1 MTSATAKT
9 AMNAALSGVLALGLV
24 GATAGEALAGK
35 AGMEKC
41 AGIAKAGM
49 NDCGTSKHSCAG
61 EAKVSGDPEEWV
73 YVPKGTCNKIV
84 GGTIKK
90 AS

>member
-9 AMNAALSGVLALGLV
+9 AINTAISSVLALGLV
-24 GATAGEALAGK
+24 AVTSSEALAGK

-41 AGIAKAGM
+41 AGIAKAGL

-61 EAKVSGDPEEWV
+61 KATVSGDPEEWV
-73 YVPKGTCNKIV
+73 FVPTGTCNKIV
-84 GGTIKK
+84 GGKLK
-90 AS
+90 MAN